1 MDFPSHKTK
10 IVATIGPASD
20 TPDMLRRLLR
30 AGMSVARI
38 NFSHGGFSAHAE
50 TIARVRAAA
59 REEGLPVAVMADLP
73 GPKIRIGVFEREP
86 VELRRGARFTLTAA
100 DTPGTEEHVSTTL
113 PELPRAVR
121 PGSRIFLND
130 GTVEGQAARKFP
142 AFSLQYHPEAAP
154 GPHDAAPAFARFR
167 ALLGRG

>member
-1 MDFPSHKTK
+1 M
-10 IVATIGPASD
+10 IVSVEADA
-20 TPDMLRRLLR
+20 PDMLRRLLR
-30 AGMSVARI
+30 AGMSVVRI
-38 NFSHGGFSAHAE
+38 NFSHGDFAAHAE

-59 REEGLPVAVMADLP
+59 REEGLPVAVIADLP

-113 PELPRAVR
+113 PELPKAVG

-130 GTVEGQAARKFP
+130 GTIVRDGPLDERYVNLPPECIGAVVVMRAGEYDGTCWPYTKFS
-142 AFSLQYHPEAAP
+142 A
-154 GPHDAAPAFARFR
+154 
-167 ALLGRG
+167 ALLASWMV